1 MSKIYKNNNFIKWQK
16 KSRLSDS
23 DLVKAVAEMEDG
35 LIDAT
40 LGGCLFKKRIAKK
53 GRGKSGGFRTIVA
66 AKQSIGWVFLFG
78 FEKNE
83 SDNIS
88 TKELI
93 ALKEYASDYLFVHLT
108 RLLKLNEIFE
118 VLHNE

>member
-1 MSKIYKNNNFIKWQK
+1 MFKIYKNNNFTKWQK

-40 LGGCLFKKRIAKK
+40 LGGYLFKKRIAKK
-53 GRGKSGGFRTIVA
+53 GMGKSGGFRTIVA

-88 TKELI
+88 GKELI
-93 ALKEYASDYLFVHLT
+93 ALKEYASDYLFAHLT
-108 RLLKLNEIFE
+108 KLLKLNEIFE